1 MVSGVCEVAP
11 NTPKPP
17 ARLTAATTSRQ
28 WLKASSGNSMPS
40 ISQIGDF
47 MAVSTPCGSYLAL
60 LVLCLNFREFF
71 NDASL
76 SEACMPSGLRPH
88 PEERRRRRAS
98 KDEGPTVASWFS
110 PRCEASSGDGA
121 SAPPHHEG
129 RVFHAAK
136 YATRQGCFVS
146 CAFAAAGRMLSAT
159 PEKSEGVRMSALQ
172 PVSGK
177 GHAAGNETYDVVVV
191 GAGFAGMY
199 MLHRLRGLG
208 LTVRVFEQGGDVGG
222 TWYWNRYPGARCD
235 VQSRQSSYSFS
246 DELEQEWDWSE
257 RYAPQPEILKYANH
271 VADRFKLRPDIALN
285 TRVDRASFDE
295 SANTWQVTTSAGNT
309 VIAKYVVLAAGCLSN
324 ARMPDIKGL
333 AGFKG
338 KVYHPGHWP
347 HEPVDFTGLRVAVIG
362 TGSSGIQSV
371 PVIAGQASHL
381 TVFQRTANFSIP
393 ARNAVL
399 TSEEREAVRAKYPEI
414 RRFAREEARNGIYT
428 EMPDR
433 GALDDGDN
441 ERRAKYESRWSYGG
455 LTFMAAYNNL
465 ALDKAA
471 NDTAADFV
479 REKIAE
485 IVRDP
490 QTAKLLQPN
499 NHPIGSKRICVDT
512 DYFATF
518 NRPNVTLVDIR
529 SNPIEEILPNAVHTA
544 GKDYEVDALVL
555 ATGFDAMTGSVAKID
570 ISGRNG
576 QTLNQK
582 WAEGPKT
589 YLGLMSS
596 GFPNLFIITGPGSP
610 SVLSNMMVSIEQH
623 VDWIT
628 DCIAY
633 MRGRNLDAME
643 AEKQAED
650 SWVAHVNGVAQTT
663 LYPQANSWYMGAN
676 IPGKPQI
683 FMPYIG
689 GVGVYRQIC
698 NNVAAKG
705 YKGFAMTA
713 AEQPQKMAALS

>member
-1 MVSGVCEVAP
+1 
-11 NTPKPP
+11 
-17 ARLTAATTSRQ
+17 
-28 WLKASSGNSMPS
+28 
-40 ISQIGDF
+40 
-47 MAVSTPCGSYLAL
+47 
-60 LVLCLNFREFF
+60 
-71 NDASL
+71 
-76 SEACMPSGLRPH
+76 
-88 PEERRRRRAS
+88 
-98 KDEGPTVASWFS
+98 
-110 PRCEASSGDGA
+110 
-121 SAPPHHEG
+121 
-129 RVFHAAK
+129 
-136 YATRQGCFVS
+136 
-146 CAFAAAGRMLSAT
+146 
-159 PEKSEGVRMSALQ
+159 MSALQ
-172 PVSGK
+172 SVSGK
-177 GHAAGNETYDVVVV
+177 SHAAGAETYDVVVV

-199 MLHRLRGLG
+199 MLHKLRGLG
-208 LTVRVFEQGGDVGG
+208 LSARVYEQGGDVGG

-235 VQSRQSSYSFS
+235 VESMQYSYSFS
-246 DELEQEWDWSE
+246 DELQEEWDWSE

-271 VADRFKLRPDIALN
+271 VADRFKLRPDIQLN
-285 TRVDRASFDE
+285 TRVDRAAFDE
-295 SANTWQVTTSAGNT
+295 GSSCWSVTTSDGKT
-309 VIAKYVVLAAGCLSN
+309 VTAKYVVLATGCLSN

-333 AGFKG
+333 AGFRG
-338 KVYHPGHWP
+338 KVDHTGHWP
-347 HEPVDFTGLRVAVIG
+347 HEPVDFKGQRVAVIG
-362 TGSSGIQSV
+362 TGSSAIQSV
-371 PVIAGQASHL
+371 PVIAEQASHL

-393 ARNAVL
+393 ARNAAL
-399 TSEEREAVRAKYPEI
+399 TVEERNAFRANYPEI
-414 RRFAREEARNGIYT
+414 RRFAREVARNGIYT

-441 ERRAKYESRWSYGG
+441 ERRSKYESRWTRGG
-455 LTFMAAYNNL
+455 LTFMMAYNNL

-471 NDTAADFV
+471 NDTAANFV

-485 IVRDP
+485 IVKDP

-518 NRPNVTLVDIR
+518 NRPNVTLVDIK
-529 SNPIEEILPNAVHTA
+529 SNPIEEILPNAVRA
-544 GKDYEVDALVL
+544 GGKDYAVDALVL

-570 ISGRNG
+570 IRGRNG

-589 YLGLMSS
+589 YLGLMSA

-610 SVLSNMMVSIEQH
+610 SVLSNMIVSIEQH

-633 MRGRNLDAME
+633 MRDRHLDTME
-643 AEKQAED
+643 AKREAED
-650 SWVAHVNGVAQTT
+650 NWVAHVNEVAQGT

-698 NNVAAKG
+698 NDVAAKD
-705 YKGFAMTA
+705 YEGFAMSVPERTQKLA
-713 AEQPQKMAALS
+713 ASS